1 MLQETSL
8 CQNFNKSYL
17 TTVPKLIVTLSQ
29 SVVITSLLVL
39 RSGRSLSLQF
49 TAVDRICSS
58 RMFGIITSKLVQEMK
73 THASM
78 CLAQDDPISNKAGC
92 FPKSHMS
99 LLSPVEG
106 SLI

>member
-49 TAVDRICSS
+49 TAVDIKIEIIYFS
-58 RMFGIITSKLVQEMK
+58 RMFGIITSKLQRG
-73 THASM
+73 TRSQF
-78 CLAQDDPISNKAGC
+78 CYSRQDRELSS
-92 FPKSHMS
+92 FS
-99 LLSPVEG
+99 LVPRDEN
-106 SLI
+106 